1 MKRLLSLLAALVVTA
16 ASAPFVSAHFKLL
29 EPQSWL
35 NEAAN
40 GDPQKMAPCGGT
52 SANPGTPSNAITKV
66 RGGSKLHLKVQETVH
81 HPGHYRVAL
90 AVNSRAELP
99 KDPEVMTR
107 EGARGPISVSAAIQN
122 PVRPPILADG
132 LFAHTTRGEE
142 VFETDVDIPN
152 INCEKCTLQIIEFM
166 AEHGLNADGDFS
178 YHHCADLQIT
188 ADSTKPIDARW
199 KSLAAPM
206 WSS

>member
-1 MKRLLSLLAALVVTA
+1 MKHLVCLVTGLLITATLTPFAA
-16 ASAPFVSAHFKLL
+16 AHFKLL
-29 EPQSWL
+29 EPQSWI

-52 SANPGTPSNAITKV
+52 SANPGTPSSAVTKV
-66 RGGSKLHLKVQETVH
+66 RGGTKLHLKIQETVH

-107 EGARGPISVSAAIQN
+107 DGARGPISVSAAIQN
-122 PVRPPILADG
+122 AVRPPVLADG
-132 LFAHTTRGEE
+132 LFAHTARGEE
-142 VFETDVDIPN
+142 MFETDIDIPN
-152 INCEKCTLQIIEFM
+152 ISCEKCTMQIIQFM
-166 AEHGLNADGDFS
+166 AEHGLNADGDYS

-188 ADSTKPIDARW
+188 ADPAKPIDTRWGTAARGR
-199 KSLAAPM
+199 
-206 WSS
+206 